1 MVDMEM
7 NMNRDALV
15 EYLLSRKDEVVAM
28 GFDWPTEDISL
39 VSDKDLYLF
48 LGEVESFL
56 YFEVNGRDL
65 DELDKQIVEWY

>member
-1 MVDMEM
+1 M
-7 NMNRDALV
+7 NMNRD
-15 EYLLSRKDEVVAM
+15 EIIDSLLSRKDEVVAM

>member
-7 NMNRDALV
+7 NMNRD
-15 EYLLSRKDEVVAM
+15 EIIDSLLSRKDEVVAM
-28 GFDWPTEDISL
+28 GFDWPTQEMDS
-39 VSDKDLYLF
+39 VSTEDLYLF

>member
-7 NMNRDALV
+7 NMNRD
-15 EYLLSRKDEVVAM
+15 EIIDSLLSRKDEVVAM

-39 VSDKDLYLF
+39 VSDEDLYLF

-56 YFEVNGRDL
+56 YFEVNGREP
-65 DELDKQIVEWY
+65 DELDNQNGWY

>member
-1 MVDMEM
+1 
-7 NMNRDALV
+7 MNRD
-15 EYLLSRKDEVVAM
+15 EIIDSLLSRKDEVVAM
-28 GFDWPTEDISL
+28 GFDWPTEWEIL
-39 VSDKDLYLF
+39 LEIASDKDLYLF